1 MEKNKHINYLK
12 RAASYNTALIVV
24 FLVWVLF
31 SVFEMVRVIRDALDG
46 VLEYYYHL
54 PVILGMNKAV
64 LTLYLSVL
72 FAILSFL
79 FTIVLLINGLK
90 ADKKRSF
97 GSGFYY
103 LIMLI
108 NIATIGYFVANAVL
122 TKKTPDVKSIIFIV
136 GSLVSL
142 ILSMLIVV
150 NLSKITHRSD
160 MLASKYEDE
169 LDELD
174 DYDEI
179 VDERDTMYV
188 QDPQQ
193 FDAVVN
199 NHDQLSEDATRN
211 LFNEE
216 DLIKTQTFSSDNNV
230 DNNNT
235 ITVDIEQLKKEMDAA
250 NFKSDEISEDDFVQI
265 DNSVKYSPVSEM
277 KLDDKIDF
285 VENPSENETII
296 KPKSN
301 LEERFKGFDLEV
313 EPTKS
318 EGIVDLRDKK
328 ATKSEELEATEF
340 EEFSMNTETKV
351 LAMPGDPNKVIVI
364 TKTYKAGKLINETS
378 EIKNKSEIVK

>member
-1 MEKNKHINYLK
+1 
-12 RAASYNTALIVV
+12 
-24 FLVWVLF
+24 
-31 SVFEMVRVIRDALDG
+31 
-46 VLEYYYHL
+46 
-54 PVILGMNKAV
+54 
-64 LTLYLSVL
+64 
-72 FAILSFL
+72 
-79 FTIVLLINGLK
+79 
-90 ADKKRSF
+90 
-97 GSGFYY
+97 
-103 LIMLI
+103 
-108 NIATIGYFVANAVL
+108 
-122 TKKTPDVKSIIFIV
+122 
-136 GSLVSL
+136 
-142 ILSMLIVV
+142 
-150 NLSKITHRSD
+150 
-160 MLASKYEDE
+160 
-169 LDELD
+169 
-174 DYDEI
+174 
-179 VDERDTMYV
+179 MYV